1 MKVYIVEDEA
11 NILKDLIHLIQKIPF
26 VQLVGY
32 SDSVQKAKTEIPQL
46 EPDLLL
52 ADIKL
57 KDNDVFALLSAIN
70 TDKLQIIFVTAY
82 DEYAIKALNIGAF
95 AYLLKPID
103 EKELTETL
111 EKCFKKSEEF
121 KFNQYQLEIAASA
134 YTQHTAPKKIVLKS
148 MDFLQV
154 VKVEDIIY
162 CNSDTGYTTFYL
174 KDGTKIMVS
183 KVLKE
188 YEEIL
193 PKDKFFRCHQSYL
206 IHLEYINK
214 YYKEGYLV
222 MTNGEKIPVSSRK
235 REQFSQL
242 LKSSIF

>member
-57 KDNDVFALLSAIN
+57 KDNDVFTLLSAIN

-95 AYLLKPID
+95 AY
-103 EKELTETL
+103 
-111 EKCFKKSEEF
+111 
-121 KFNQYQLEIAASA
+121 
-134 YTQHTAPKKIVLKS
+134 
-148 MDFLQV
+148 
-154 VKVEDIIY
+154 
-162 CNSDTGYTTFYL
+162 
-174 KDGTKIMVS
+174 
-183 KVLKE
+183 
-188 YEEIL
+188 
-193 PKDKFFRCHQSYL
+193 
-206 IHLEYINK
+206 
-214 YYKEGYLV
+214 
-222 MTNGEKIPVSSRK
+222 
-235 REQFSQL
+235 
-242 LKSSIF
+242 